1 MEDRVDQTLGQIVG
15 KIDAGQI
22 FGKIDA
28 GQIFGKIDAV
38 QKIGPGYSY
47 EKGGHFSVKKRGW
60 TEYH

>member
-1 MEDRVDQTLGQIVG
+1 MRVRYLGKENRCGSDIWENRCG
-15 KIDAGQI
+15 SDIWER
-22 FGKIDA
+22 
-28 GQIFGKIDAV
+28 KIDAV